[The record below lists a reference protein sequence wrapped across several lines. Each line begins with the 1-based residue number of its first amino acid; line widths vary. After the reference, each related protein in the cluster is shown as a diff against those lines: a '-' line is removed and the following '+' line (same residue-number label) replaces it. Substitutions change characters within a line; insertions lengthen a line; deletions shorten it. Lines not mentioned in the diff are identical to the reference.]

1 MITSHGGVLRVGHE
15 GSDGLRSV
23 GVSEQTG
30 ETLWQQVQQA
40 LQPNLSRPTFETWIR
55 PARFLSFS
63 AGELRLEAPN
73 AFTCSWLRKNYQSQ
87 IAAVASEIAGCSVAV
102 EVVAASGGTDPHPSL
117 AGTPP
122 AESPLPASGSSEAP
136 AAAGNVLFPGSRAS
150 DSVPG
155 SLPAGPGQQGMA
167 AAITPQS
174 PAGGIPL
181 AGLNSRYSFS
191 RFVVG
196 PNSRMAHAA
205 ALAVAESPGREF
217 NPLFICG
224 GVGLGKTHLMQAI
237 GHYRLEI
244 DPLARVFYVSTETF
258 TNDLIQAIRK
268 DGMQAFRDRYR
279 AADLILVD
287 DIQFIEGKEYT
298 QEEFFHTFNALHEA
312 GRQIVI
318 ASDRPPSQ
326 IPRLQERLISRFS
339 MGLIA
344 DIQVPDLE
352 TRMAILQKKAEGEEM
367 HLPRDLIQYIAGRF
381 TSNIRELE
389 GALTRAGA
397 FASITGLPM
406 TVESVAP
413 MLDPV
418 GHDVEVTPKQVLD
431 KVSEVFGVGIE
442 EMKSPSRRR
451 NVSQARQVGMFLMR
465 QSTTLSLPR
474 IGEVF
479 GGKDH
484 STVMYAIEQVEK
496 KLSSDPTTAR
506 QVQQVRDLLQ
516 IDSRKRR

>member
-1 MITSHGGVLRVGHE
+1 VQRE
-15 GSDGLRSV
+15 AK
-23 GVSEQTG
+23 Q
-30 ETLWQQVQQA
+30 LWHQIQAA
-40 LQPNLSRPTFETWIR
+40 LQANLSKPTFETWIR
-55 PARFLSFS
+55 PAHCLGFDGRQLQ
-63 AGELRLEAPN
+63 LEAPN
-73 AFTCSWLRKNYQSQ
+73 SFACGWLRKNYLGT
-87 IAAVASEIAGCSVAV
+87 IEAVASEIAGQPVSVTV
-102 EVVAASGGTDPHPSL
+102 S
-117 AGTPP
+117 TPP
-122 AESPLPASGSSEAP
+122 GDDGLLTGTS
-136 AAAGNVLFPGSRAS
+136 
-150 DSVPG
+150 
-155 SLPAGPGQQGMA
+155 GMA
-167 AAITPQS
+167 AAATPAPPPS
-174 PAGGIPL
+174 GNGMGSLPL
-181 AGLNSRYSFS
+181 AATGDVAARTLARQPGSGLNPRYVFN

-205 ALAVAESPGREF
+205 ALAVAEAPGREF

-244 DPLARVFYVSTETF
+244 DPQARVFYVSTETF

-344 DIQVPDLE
+344 DIQAPDLE
-352 TRMAILQKKAEGEEM
+352 TRMAILHKKAEQEQM
-367 HLPRDLIQYIAGRF
+367 SLPRDLIQFIAGRF

-389 GALTRAGA
+389 GALTRAVA

-413 MLDPV
+413 MLDPA
-418 GHDVEVTPKQVLD
+418 GSTMEVKPEQVVD
-431 KVSEVFGVGIE
+431 KVAEVFGVGAD
-442 EMKSPSRRR
+442 EMRSASRKRA
-451 NVSQARQVGMFLMR
+451 VSQARQVGMYLMR
-465 QSTTLSLPR
+465 QSTDLSLPR

-484 STVMYAIEQVEK
+484 STVMYAVEQTEK
-496 KLSSDPTTAR
+496 KLNSDPSLAR

>member
-1 MITSHGGVLRVGHE
+1 MP
-15 GSDGLRSV
+15 
-23 GVSEQTG
+23 SEEWT
-30 ETLWQQVQQA
+30 VQQGQELWHRVQEA
-40 LQPNLSRPTFETWIR
+40 LQANLSKPTFETWIR
-55 PARFLSFS
+55 PARCTGYADGQLQ
-63 AGELRLEAPN
+63 LEAPN
-73 AFTCSWLRKNYQSQ
+73 SFASGWLRKNYLVM
-87 IAAVASEIAGCSVAV
+87 IAAVATDLAGHAIQV
-102 EVVAASGGTDPHPSL
+102 EVGTAAVQELDGSL
-117 AGTPP
+117 NGSTP
-122 AESPLPASGSSEAP
+122 AERPGAAQKTVAGASPGAVLRAT
-136 AAAGNVLFPGSRAS
+136 AG
-150 DSVPG
+150 
-155 SLPAGPGQQGMA
+155 PAGPTASGE
-167 AAITPQS
+167 TPRR
-174 PAGGIPL
+174 PAP
-181 AGLNSRYSFS
+181 GLNPRYVFN

-205 ALAVAESPGREF
+205 ALAVAEAPGREF
-217 NPLFICG
+217 NPLFLCG

-244 DPLARVFYVSTETF
+244 DPEARVFYVSTETF

-268 DGMQAFRDRYR
+268 DGMQKFRDRYR

-344 DIQVPDLE
+344 DIQAPDLE
-352 TRMAILQKKAEGEEM
+352 TRMAILHKKAEQERM
-367 HLPRDLIQYIAGRF
+367 ALPRDLIQYLAGRF

-389 GALTRAGA
+389 GALTRAVA

-418 GHDVEVTPKQVLD
+418 GNEVQVTPQQVVE
-431 KVSEVFGVGIE
+431 KVAEVFGVSGE
-442 EMKSPSRRR
+442 EMRSSSRKRA
-451 NVSQARQVGMFLMR
+451 VSQARQVGMYLLR
-465 QSTTLSLPR
+465 QSTDLSLPR
-474 IGEVF
+474 IGDVF

-484 STVMYAIEQVEK
+484 STVMYAVEQIEK
-496 KLSSDPTTAR
+496 KLAIDPSLAR
-506 QVQQVRDLLQ
+506 QLQQVRDLLQ
-516 IDSRKRR
+516 IDSRRRR

>member
-1 MITSHGGVLRVGHE
+1 M
-15 GSDGLRSV
+15 
-23 GVSEQTG
+23 QQG
-30 ETLWQQVQQA
+30 ETLWRQVQEA
-40 LQPNLSRPTFETWIR
+40 LQGNLSKPTFETWIR
-55 PARFLSFS
+55 PATCVALQ
-63 AGELRLEAPN
+63 GNELQLLAPN
-73 AFTCSWLRKNYQSQ
+73 TFACGWLRKNYLST
-87 IAAVASEIAGCSVAV
+87 IAAVASEIAGRSIAVSVEAGGESAQGITLNGQPPTTAGV
-102 EVVAASGGTDPHPSL
+102 DAAPGS
-117 AGTPP
+117 P
-122 AESPLPASGSSEAP
+122 APQQRTATGEAP
-136 AAAGNVLFPGSRAS
+136 RK
-150 DSVPG
+150 
-155 SLPAGPGQQGMA
+155 
-167 AAITPQS
+167 
-174 PAGGIPL
+174 L
-181 AGLNSRYSFS
+181 APGLNPRYVFN

-244 DPLARVFYVSTETF
+244 DPDARVAYVSTETF

-268 DGMQAFRDRYR
+268 DGMQKFRDRYR

-344 DIQVPDLE
+344 DIQTPDLE
-352 TRMAILQKKAEGEEM
+352 TRMAILHKKAEHERVS
-367 HLPRDLIQYIAGRF
+367 LPRDLIHYLAGRF

-389 GALTRAGA
+389 GALTRAVA

-413 MLDPV
+413 MLDPA
-418 GHDVEVTPKQVLD
+418 GAEVEVTPEQVLS
-431 KVSEVFGVGIE
+431 KVAEVFGVGVD
-442 EMKSPSRRR
+442 EMKSASRKRA
-451 NVSQARQVGMFLMR
+451 VSQARQVGMYLMR
-465 QSTTLSLPR
+465 QGTNLSLPR
-474 IGEVF
+474 IGDAF

-484 STVMYAIEQVEK
+484 STVMYAVEQTEK
-496 KLSSDPTTAR
+496 KLAADPQLGR

-516 IDSRKRR
+516 IDSRRRTR

>member
-1 MITSHGGVLRVGHE
+1 MA
-15 GSDGLRSV
+15 
-23 GVSEQTG
+23 QTG
-30 ETLWQQVQQA
+30 EELWIKVRDGLQA
-40 LQPNLSRPTFETWIR
+40 KLSKPTFETFIR
-55 PARFLSFS
+55 PTGCSGFAN
-63 AGELRLEAPN
+63 GELKLLAPN
-73 AFTCSWLRKNYQSQ
+73 PFASVRLREQLLPTITEMASSISGQ
-87 IAAVASEIAGCSVAV
+87 PVQVTVLAETALPLPDATDEASAAAD
-102 EVVAASGGTDPHPSL
+102 AAP
-117 AGTPP
+117 PP
-122 AESPLPASGSSEAP
+122 AAQESASAP
-136 AAAGNVLFPGSRAS
+136 ARNGSQRRY
-150 DSVPG
+150 
-155 SLPAGPGQQGMA
+155 LP
-167 AAITPQS
+167 
-174 PAGGIPL
+174 
-181 AGLNSRYSFS
+181 GLNPRYVFG

-205 ALAVAESPGREF
+205 ALAVAEAPGREF

-244 DPLARVFYVSTETF
+244 DPGARVAYVSTETF

-312 GRQIVI
+312 GRQVVI

-326 IPRLQERLISRFS
+326 IPRLQQRLISRFQ

-344 DIQVPDLE
+344 DIQSPDLE
-352 TRMAILQKKAEGEEM
+352 TRMAILQKKAEQERM
-367 HLPRDLIQYIAGRF
+367 SLPRDLIQYIAGRF

-389 GALTRAGA
+389 GALTRAVA

-413 MLDPV
+413 MLDPT
-418 GHDVEVTPKQVLD
+418 GQGVEVTPQQVID
-431 KVSEVFGVGIE
+431 KVSEVFDVTAE
-442 EMKSPSRRR
+442 EMCSSTRRR
-451 NVSQARQVGMFLMR
+451 AVSQARQVGMYLMR
-465 QSTTLSLPR
+465 QGTDLSLPR
-474 IGEVF
+474 IGDNF

-484 STVMYAIEQVEK
+484 TTVMYAIEQVEK
-496 KLSSDPTTAR
+496 KLASDPQLAG
-506 QVQQVRDLLQ
+506 QVQKVKDLLQ
-516 IDSRKRR
+516 IDSRKKR

>member
-1 MITSHGGVLRVGHE
+1 VQQG
-15 GSDGLRSV
+15 D
-23 GVSEQTG
+23 Q
-30 ETLWQQVQQA
+30 LWRQVQEA
-40 LQPNLSRPTFETWIR
+40 LQGNLSKPTFETWIR
-55 PARFLSFS
+55 PARCADF
-63 AGELRLEAPN
+63 AGDQLLLVAPN
-73 AFTCSWLRKNYQSQ
+73 AFACGWLRKNYLTT
-87 IAAVASEIAGCSVAV
+87 IGAVASEIAGRPIAVSVDTATGPDGADGV
-102 EVVAASGGTDPHPSL
+102 QGLQPI
-117 AGTPP
+117 AG
-122 AESPLPASGSSEAP
+122 ELPAP
-136 AAAGNVLFPGSRAS
+136 AASHGNGHGNGHANGHAQRTATGEPPRK
-150 DSVPG
+150 
-155 SLPAGPGQQGMA
+155 
-167 AAITPQS
+167 
-174 PAGGIPL
+174 L
-181 AGLNSRYSFS
+181 APGLNPRYVFN

-205 ALAVAESPGREF
+205 ALAVAEAPGREF

-237 GHYRLEI
+237 GNYRLEI
-244 DPLARVFYVSTETF
+244 DPDARVAYVSTETF

-268 DGMQAFRDRYR
+268 DGMQKFRDRYR

-344 DIQVPDLE
+344 DIQAPDLE
-352 TRMAILQKKAEGEEM
+352 TRMAILHKKAEHEQVS
-367 HLPRDLIQYIAGRF
+367 LPRDLIQYLAGRF

-389 GALTRAGA
+389 GALTRAVA

-413 MLDPV
+413 MLDPA
-418 GHDVEVTPKQVLD
+418 GSEVEVTPAQVLS
-431 KVSEVFGVGIE
+431 KVAEVFGVAVE
-442 EMKSPSRRR
+442 EMKSPSRKRA
-451 NVSQARQVGMFLMR
+451 VSQARQVGMYLMR
-465 QSTTLSLPR
+465 QGTNLSLPR
-474 IGEVF
+474 IGDEF

-484 STVMYAIEQVEK
+484 STVMYAVDQIEK
-496 KLSSDPTTAR
+496 KLGADPLLGR

-516 IDSRKRR
+516 IDSRRRTR

>member
-1 MITSHGGVLRVGHE
+1 MQQG
-15 GSDGLRSV
+15 
-23 GVSEQTG
+23 EQ
-30 ETLWQQVQQA
+30 LWRQVQEA
-40 LQPNLSRPTFETWIR
+40 LQGNLSKPTFETWIR
-55 PARFLSFS
+55 PAVCTGL
-63 AGELRLEAPN
+63 EHDQLRLQAPN
-73 AFTCSWLRKNYQSQ
+73 AFACTWLRKNYLST
-87 IAAVASEIAGCSVAV
+87 IAAVASEIAARSI
-102 EVVAASGGTDPHPSL
+102 EVVVEAASDEPDA
-117 AGTPP
+117 AGLRATSVLEASPVGESRR
-122 AESPLPASGSSEAP
+122 ASPLPEGAAGASAARGVRPSASATGEAP
-136 AAAGNVLFPGSRAS
+136 RR
-150 DSVPG
+150 
-155 SLPAGPGQQGMA
+155 
-167 AAITPQS
+167 
-174 PAGGIPL
+174 L
-181 AGLNSRYSFS
+181 APGLNARYVFN

-205 ALAVAESPGREF
+205 ALAVAEAPGREF

-244 DPLARVFYVSTETF
+244 DPEARVAYVSTETF

-268 DGMQAFRDRYR
+268 DGMQKFRDRYR

-344 DIQVPDLE
+344 DIQPPDLE
-352 TRMAILQKKAEGEEM
+352 TRMAILHKKAEQERVR
-367 HLPRDLIQYIAGRF
+367 LPRDLIQYLAGRF

-389 GALTRAGA
+389 GALTRAVA

-413 MLDPV
+413 MLDPTGV
-418 GHDVEVTPKQVLD
+418 EVEVTPEQVLN
-431 KVSEVFGVGIE
+431 KVAEVFAVTVE
-442 EMKSPSRRR
+442 EMKSPSRKRA
-451 NVSQARQVGMFLMR
+451 VSQARQVGMYLMR
-465 QSTTLSLPR
+465 QSTNLSLPR
-474 IGEVF
+474 IGEAF

-484 STVMYAIEQVEK
+484 STVMYAVEQIDK
-496 KLSSDPTTAR
+496 KLGTDPQLGR

-516 IDSRKRR
+516 IDSRRRVR

>member
-1 MITSHGGVLRVGHE
+1 MAP
-15 GSDGLRSV
+15 SV
-23 GVSEQTG
+23 QQAIQ
-30 ETLWQQVQQA
+30 LWHQVQQG
-40 LQPNLSRPTFETWIR
+40 LQANLSKPTFETWIR
-55 PARFLSFS
+55 PARCTGFDNGQLK
-63 AGELRLEAPN
+63 LQAPN
-73 AFTCSWLRKNYQSQ
+73 SFACGWLRKNYLGT
-87 IAAVASEIAGCSVAV
+87 IEAVASEIAGRTV
-102 EVVAASGGTDPHPSL
+102 EVLVSAATDDDTTNDATIKDQANGVPNTNDRVARPQATRLATAKASG
-117 AGTPP
+117 
-122 AESPLPASGSSEAP
+122 E
-136 AAAGNVLFPGSRAS
+136 
-150 DSVPG
+150 VPRK
-155 SLPAGPGQQGMA
+155 LK
-167 AAITPQS
+167 T
-174 PAGGIPL
+174 
-181 AGLNSRYSFS
+181 GLNPRYVFN

-205 ALAVAESPGREF
+205 SLAVAEAPGREF
-217 NPLFICG
+217 NPLFLCG

-244 DPLARVFYVSTETF
+244 NPEAKVFYVSTETF

-326 IPRLQERLISRFS
+326 IPKLQERLISRFS

-344 DIQVPDLE
+344 DIQAPDLE
-352 TRMAILQKKAEGEEM
+352 TRMAILQKKAEQEQM
-367 HLPRDLIQYIAGRF
+367 VLPRDLIQFIAGRF

-389 GALTRAGA
+389 GALTRAVA

-413 MLDPV
+413 MLDPGGV
-418 GHDVEVTPKQVLD
+418 DLEVKPEQLIEKIA
-431 KVSEVFGVGIE
+431 EVFGVGAE
-442 EMKSPSRRR
+442 EMRSASRKRA
-451 NVSQARQVGMFLMR
+451 VSQARQAGMFLMR
-465 QSTTLSLPR
+465 QTTNLSLPR
-474 IGEVF
+474 IGEAF

-484 STVMYAIEQVEK
+484 STVMYAVEQVEK
-496 KLSSDPTTAR
+496 KLKTDPQLSR
-506 QVQQVRDLLQ
+506 QVQQVKDLLQ
-516 IDSRKRR
+516 IDSRRRK

>member
-1 MITSHGGVLRVGHE
+1 MRRFGTHE
-15 GSDGLRSV
+15 AARSV
-23 GVSEQTG
+23 QDSVQQGAE
-30 ETLWQQVQQA
+30 LWHQVQQA
-40 LQPNLSRPTFETWIR
+40 LQANLSKPTFETWIR
-55 PARFLSFS
+55 PARCE
-63 AGELRLEAPN
+63 GLRGSQLQLEAPN
-73 AFTCSWLRKNYQSQ
+73 SFACGWLRKNYLGT
-87 IAAVASEIAGCSVAV
+87 IEAVASEIAGRPLQVLVS
-102 EVVAASGGTDPHPSL
+102 AASGDDVMAASATGADG
-117 AGTPP
+117 AARP
-122 AESPLPASGSSEAP
+122 AV
-136 AAAGNVLFPGSRAS
+136 AAGREPAPRAT
-150 DSVPG
+150 G
-155 SLPAGPGQQGMA
+155 E
-167 AAITPQS
+167 TPRK
-174 PAGGIPL
+174 L
-181 AGLNSRYSFS
+181 APGLNPRYVFN

-205 ALAVAESPGREF
+205 ALAVAEAPGREF
-217 NPLFICG
+217 NPLFLCG

-244 DPLARVFYVSTETF
+244 NPEARVFYVSTETF

-344 DIQVPDLE
+344 DIQAPDLE
-352 TRMAILQKKAEGEEM
+352 TRMAILHKKAEQEQM
-367 HLPRDLIQYIAGRF
+367 VLPRDLIQFIAGRF

-389 GALTRAGA
+389 GALTRAVA

-413 MLDPV
+413 MLDPA
-418 GHDVEVTPKQVLD
+418 GGDVEVKPSQVIE
-431 KVSEVFGVGIE
+431 KVAEVFGVGVE
-442 EMKSPSRRR
+442 EMRSASRKRA
-451 NVSQARQVGMFLMR
+451 VSQARQVGMYLMR
-465 QSTTLSLPR
+465 QSTDLSLPR
-474 IGEVF
+474 IGEAF

-484 STVMYAIEQVEK
+484 STVMYAVEQIDR
-496 KLSSDPTTAR
+496 KLNSDPALSR

>member
-1 MITSHGGVLRVGHE
+1 MVL
-15 GSDGLRSV
+15 
-23 GVSEQTG
+23 TG
-30 ETLWQQVQQA
+30 NELWSKVQQA
-40 LQPNLSRPTFETWIR
+40 LQHNLSKPTFETWIR
-55 PARFLSFS
+55 PAICSGFRD
-63 AGELRLEAPN
+63 GELTLIAPN
-73 AFTCSWLRKNYQSQ
+73 SFASNWLRKNYVQTIEAAAAKIYGQS
-87 IAAVASEIAGCSVAV
+87 VRVSVQAQEEDSAERV
-102 EVVAASGGTDPHPSL
+102 L
-117 AGTPP
+117 PP
-122 AESPLPASGSSEAP
+122 MTSAPIPSPLPTAETTTASVAPSSGP
-136 AAAGNVLFPGSRAS
+136 RRI
-150 DSVPG
+150 
-155 SLPAGPGQQGMA
+155 LP
-167 AAITPQS
+167 
-174 PAGGIPL
+174 
-181 AGLNSRYSFS
+181 GLNLRYVFN

-205 ALAVAESPGREF
+205 ALAVAEAPGREF

-244 DPLARVFYVSTETF
+244 NPEAKVAYVSTETF

-279 AADLILVD
+279 ATDLILVD

-326 IPRLQERLISRFS
+326 IPKLQERLISRFS

-344 DIQVPDLE
+344 DIQSPDLE
-352 TRMAILQKKAEGEEM
+352 TRMAILQKKAEQERM
-367 HLPRDLIQYIAGRF
+367 MLPRDLIQYIAGRF

-389 GALTRAGA
+389 GALTRAVA

-413 MLDPV
+413 MLDPNGQGV
-418 GHDVEVTPKQVLD
+418 DVTPQQVID
-431 KVSEVFGVGIE
+431 KVSEVFDVTPQD
-442 EMKSPSRRR
+442 MLSSSRRR
-451 NVSQARQVGMFLMR
+451 AVSHARQVGMYLMR
-465 QSTTLSLPR
+465 QGTDLSLPR
-474 IGEVF
+474 IGETF

-484 STVMYAIEQVEK
+484 TTVMYAIEQVEK
-496 KLSSDPTTAR
+496 RLSSDPQLAS
-506 QVQQVRDLLQ
+506 QVRRVRDLLQ
-516 IDSRKRR
+516 IDSRRRR

>member
-1 MITSHGGVLRVGHE
+1 MLT
-15 GSDGLRSV
+15 GS
-23 GVSEQTG
+23 E
-30 ETLWQQVQQA
+30 LWSKVQQA
-40 LQPNLSRPTFETWIR
+40 LQSNLSKPTFETWIR
-55 PARFLSFS
+55 PAQCSGFREGTLT
-63 AGELRLEAPN
+63 LLAPN
-73 AFTCSWLRKNYQSQ
+73 SFASNWLRKNYASTIADVAGEIIGQPVTVSVLARDAEDLQ
-87 IAAVASEIAGCSVAV
+87 AGSAPEAFTATASAAAV
-102 EVVAASGGTDPHPSL
+102 
-117 AGTPP
+117 P
-122 AESPLPASGSSEAP
+122 A
-136 AAAGNVLFPGSRAS
+136 
-150 DSVPG
+150 
-155 SLPAGPGQQGMA
+155 
-167 AAITPQS
+167 
-174 PAGGIPL
+174 PL
-181 AGLNSRYSFS
+181 APPTPAKKAPRRLPGLNMRYVFN

-205 ALAVAESPGREF
+205 ALAVAEAPGREF

-244 DPLARVFYVSTETF
+244 DPEAKVFYVSTETF
-258 TNDLIQAIRK
+258 TNDLIVAIRK

-344 DIQVPDLE
+344 DIQAPDLE
-352 TRMAILQKKAEGEEM
+352 TRMAILQKKAEQERVA
-367 HLPRDLIQYIAGRF
+367 LPRDLIQYISGRF

-389 GALTRAGA
+389 GALTRAVA
-397 FASITGLPM
+397 FSSITGMPM

-413 MLDPV
+413 MLDPSGQGV
-418 GHDVEVTPKQVLD
+418 DVTPQQVID
-431 KVSEVFGVGIE
+431 KVSEVFEVTADD
-442 EMKSPSRRR
+442 MRSSSRRR
-451 NVSQARQVGMFLMR
+451 AVSQARQVGMFLMR
-465 QSTTLSLPR
+465 QGTGLSLPR
-474 IGEVF
+474 IGETF

-484 STVMYAIEQVEK
+484 TTVMYAIEQEEK
-496 KLSSDPTTAR
+496 KLGTDPQLAS
-506 QVQQVRDLLQ
+506 QVQRVRDLLQ
-516 IDSRKRR
+516 IDSRRKR

>member
-1 MITSHGGVLRVGHE
+1 ML
-15 GSDGLRSV
+15 
-23 GVSEQTG
+23 TG
-30 ETLWQQVQQA
+30 NELWSKVQQA
-40 LQPNLSRPTFETWIR
+40 LQHNLSKPTFETWIR
-55 PARFLSFS
+55 PAICSGFRD
-63 AGELRLEAPN
+63 GELTLIAPN
-73 AFTCSWLRKNYQSQ
+73 SFASNWLRKNYVQTIEAAAAKIYGQS
-87 IAAVASEIAGCSVAV
+87 VRVSVQAQEEDSAERV
-102 EVVAASGGTDPHPSL
+102 L
-117 AGTPP
+117 PP
-122 AESPLPASGSSEAP
+122 MTSAPIPSPLPTAETTTASVAPSSGP
-136 AAAGNVLFPGSRAS
+136 RRI
-150 DSVPG
+150 
-155 SLPAGPGQQGMA
+155 LP
-167 AAITPQS
+167 
-174 PAGGIPL
+174 
-181 AGLNSRYSFS
+181 GLNLRYVFN

-205 ALAVAESPGREF
+205 ALAVAEAPGREF

-244 DPLARVFYVSTETF
+244 NPEAKVAYVSTETF

-279 AADLILVD
+279 ATDLILVD

-326 IPRLQERLISRFS
+326 IPKLQERLISRFS

-344 DIQVPDLE
+344 DIQSPDLE
-352 TRMAILQKKAEGEEM
+352 TRMAILQKKAEQERM
-367 HLPRDLIQYIAGRF
+367 MLPRDLIQYIAGRF

-389 GALTRAGA
+389 GALTRAVA

-413 MLDPV
+413 MLDPNGQGV
-418 GHDVEVTPKQVLD
+418 DVTPQQVID
-431 KVSEVFGVGIE
+431 KVSEVFDVTPQD
-442 EMKSPSRRR
+442 MLSSSRRR
-451 NVSQARQVGMFLMR
+451 AVSHARQVGMYLMR
-465 QSTTLSLPR
+465 QGTDLSLPR
-474 IGEVF
+474 IGETF

-484 STVMYAIEQVEK
+484 TTVMYAIEQVEK
-496 KLSSDPTTAR
+496 RLSSDPQLAS
-506 QVQQVRDLLQ
+506 QVRRVRDLLQ
-516 IDSRKRR
+516 IDSRRRR